1 MTDIKKILDDAIIV
15 VNGYAFNKCEKGYN
29 IFNSRTKHVAILTEN
44 GDIVETSMDGIEM
57 QIAKDYFNRNKKY
70 LEED

>member
-1 MTDIKKILDDAIIV
+1 MTDIKKILDDAINVELI
-15 VNGYAFNKCEKGYN
+15 NYFNDQGYN
-29 IFNSRTKHVAILTEN
+29 IFNSRSKHVAILTEN
-44 GDIVETSMDGIEM
+44 GDSVETSMDRIEM